1 MKEQF
6 TSIRYPAAIDPALG
20 KLAEERDYARHVE
33 QMMMQVLLTA
43 PGERINRPDFG
54 CGVKRMVFAPNSRVT
69 ASLAQVTI
77 YEGLSRWLGS
87 VITVDNVKVEAREET
102 LDILIAY
109 VLKARQERRYLNLEV
124 TP

>member
-1 MKEQF
+1 MKETF
-6 TSIRYPAAIDPALG
+6 TSIRYPAAIDAALG
-20 KLAEERDYARHVE
+20 KMAEQGNYPKHVE
-33 QMMMQVLLTA
+33 ELMMQVLLTS

-54 CGVKRMVFAPNSRVT
+54 CGVKRMIFAPNSKVS
-69 ASLAQVTI
+69 AALAQVTI
-77 YEGLSRWLGS
+77 FEGLTRWLGS
-87 VITVDNVKVEAREET
+87 VVTVDNVKVEPREET